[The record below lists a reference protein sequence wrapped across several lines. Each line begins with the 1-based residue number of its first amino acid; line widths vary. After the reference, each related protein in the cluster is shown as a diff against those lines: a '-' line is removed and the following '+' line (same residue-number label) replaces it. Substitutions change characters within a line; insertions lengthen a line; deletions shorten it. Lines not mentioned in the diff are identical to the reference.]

1 MLECFSLITQ
11 SQFKVLNIEVYLKT
25 LVAKSDANT
34 VWENYCQKQFS
45 VRFSC
50 FGHTISVNFGS
61 FRIFLSNWSNWV
73 ITPFAIGSVEYC
85 DECVCLSVCLSDH
98 ISGTTRSTFT
108 KFFVHVAYG
117 RGSVLLWRRSDT
129 LHISGFVDDVI
140 LAHQLTGCSTSPPGW
155 GS

>member
-34 VWENYCQKQFS
+34 VWENYRQKQFS

-61 FRIFLSNWSNWV
+61 FRIFLSN
-73 ITPFAIGSVEYC
+73 
-85 DECVCLSVCLSDH
+85 
-98 ISGTTRSTFT
+98 
-108 KFFVHVAYG
+108 
-117 RGSVLLWRRSDT
+117 
-129 LHISGFVDDVI
+129 
-140 LAHQLTGCSTSPPGW
+140 
-155 GS
+155 